1 VIDAYARRIVGWR
14 ASQDLGHR
22 QLRAGCPGTG
32 DPRSA
37 GPAHSGG
44 LIHHNDRGSQYVSIN
59 YTERLAEAEERYYAM
74 LDEQPMAA

>member
-1 VIDAYARRIVGWR
+1 
-14 ASQDLGHR
+14 LG
-22 QLRAGCPGTG
+22 G
-32 DPRSA
+32 
-37 GPAHSGG
+37 GPAGRRTASFVLDALEQAIHDRRPDPEDG

>member
-1 VIDAYARRIVGWR
+1 VLDALEQAIHDRR
-14 ASQDLGHR
+14 
-22 QLRAGCPGTG
+22 PT
-32 DPRSA
+32 
-37 GPAHSGG
+37 HSGG